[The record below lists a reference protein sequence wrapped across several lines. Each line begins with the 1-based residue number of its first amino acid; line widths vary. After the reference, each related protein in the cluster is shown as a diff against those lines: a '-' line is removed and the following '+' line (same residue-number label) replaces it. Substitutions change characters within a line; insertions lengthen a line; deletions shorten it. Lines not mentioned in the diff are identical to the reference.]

1 MIHCS
6 SQIPPLSTCLDSFHL
21 KKSWK
26 VFGRIFTSLENIK
39 TYHRPTAHLIW
50 HSYGSGFTSARLAIA
65 ILKPVVARSK
75 LQDREGIRSRKVARK
90 PRGGD
95 GAAEPVRIVFN
106 TSFRWISS
114 WYTLWLVNN
123 CHSLLQHLCQSF
135 GFARTE
141 SNKHVEHVNR
151 NPPVPRTFWRFD
163 IWHFDRR
170 NGFSVSGRGS
180 ERIEVF

>member
-1 MIHCS
+1 M
-6 SQIPPLSTCLDSFHL
+6 
-21 KKSWK
+21 
-26 VFGRIFTSLENIK
+26 SLENIK
-39 TYHRPTAHLIW
+39 SYHRPRWTRLIW

-106 TSFRWISS
+106 TSFRWTSP

-151 NPPVPRTFWRFD
+151 NPPVPRTFWRLIFD
-163 IWHFDRR
+163 ILTGEMAFQWV
-170 NGFSVSGRGS
+170 GGVVSGLRYFKRCLNALRLS
-180 ERIEVF
+180 FLPAFAH

>member
-1 MIHCS
+1 M
-6 SQIPPLSTCLDSFHL
+6 
-21 KKSWK
+21 
-26 VFGRIFTSLENIK
+26 SLENIK
-39 TYHRPTAHLIW
+39 SYHHPRWTRLIW
-50 HSYGSGFTSARLAIA
+50 HSYASRFTRARLAIA
-65 ILKPVVARSK
+65 ILKQVVACSK
-75 LQDREGIRSRKVARK
+75 LQDGGNQMEKSCAKTAW
-90 PRGGD
+90 GD
-95 GAAEPVRIVFN
+95 GVAEPVRIVFN
-106 TSFRWISS
+106 TSFRWTSP

-151 NPPVPRTFWRFD
+151 NPPVPRKFCRFD